1 MSSLSKTKTIM
12 ITEEQVYAM
21 AKEAY
26 GIVPPLVKQMT
37 TVSPEVGYHYVAGLH
52 AVANGQFTDIEQ
64 HAIQLKISVL
74 NRCES
79 CIKGHSFLLKN
90 AGVSNDDINAIRHGL
105 LTSMKSVNRLTDLT
119 EVMFLGGRETF
130 TDERLEK
137 LESAGANHTELFQIV
152 SLIASK
158 TISNYI
164 NNYLAAV
171 KNKALIN

>member
-1 MSSLSKTKTIM
+1 M
-12 ITEEQVYAM
+12 ITEEQVNAM

-37 TVSPEVGYHYVAGLH
+37 VISPEVGYHYVAGLR
-52 AVANGQFTDIEQ
+52 AVAKGSFTEIEQ

-90 AGVSNDDINAIRHGL
+90 AGVSDDDINAIRHGL
-105 LTSMKSVNRLTDLT
+105 LSSMKNVNRLTDLT
-119 EVMFLGGRETF
+119 EVMFFGGRETF
-130 TDERLEK
+130 SSERIEK
-137 LESAGANHTELFQIV
+137 LESAGAGHAELFQIV

-164 NNYLAAV
+164 NNFLAAV
-171 KNKALIN
+171 KNKTLVG